1 MKHTKGLALL
11 SFIALF
17 GLVVPLGGGAGCSSE
32 ECSELSCSELSGDA
46 SNGQVFTMCEDAGE
60 GYVRLD
66 DEDGEEVYECF
77 CDTDFMRDA
86 AKRICTEGAVCRK
99 AGSACESSGDCCA
112 GLHCTYNV
120 CG

>member
-1 MKHTKGLALL
+1 MTLTRGIAALSLFALA
-11 SFIALF
+11 

-32 ECSELSCSELSGDA
+32 ECTELSCSELSGDS
-46 SNGQVFTMCEDAGE
+46 SNGRVFTMCEDAGE

-77 CDTDFMRDA
+77 CDTDLMRDA

-99 AGSACESSGDCCA
+99 GGSACESSGDCCA
-112 GLHCTYNV
+112 GLVCTYNV